1 MKNLARVRTWN
12 STTVE
17 NTTALAGIFSDITLF
32 QNIYIPVKTPNAQGM
47 PEEYTYTNIGLTQ
60 AQLVEAYETYYGGN
74 YLVEPLDVNQV
85 GTSVLHMNAKLKAI
99 FNMNKGKYLKLIELG
114 GYKYNPLWNVDGTEE
129 YTYLE
134 NQGTND
140 TTVTYTTNERTD
152 TNGGALTKTGSID
165 NTYGNENGGDTNTT
179 SVTPFDSN
187 QWQDTEKNVA
197 KGSNTQ
203 TFNNV
208 TDTDSRSITYGEHN
222 DATKTEVTHHN
233 AKNGNAE
240 YSGGTDAF
248 GNVVVGGDMYHTE
261 KRVRSGNIGVTKTQE
276 LIEAERENLKFL
288 VVMEFFKDINEQVL
302 VGIY

>member
-1 MKNLARVRTWN
+1 MQNLASVRTWN
-12 STTVE
+12 STTFE
-17 NTTALAGIFSDITLF
+17 NTTALTGIFSDITLY
-32 QNIYIPVKTPNAQGM
+32 QNIYIPGKTPTAQGM
-47 PEEYTYTNIGLTQ
+47 PDEYTYINIGLTQ

-85 GTSVLHMNAKLKAI
+85 GISVLHMNAKLKAI

-134 NQGTND
+134 NQGVND
-140 TTVTYTTNERTD
+140 TKVTYTTNERTD
-152 TNGGALTKTGSID
+152 KNSGAITKSGSID

-203 TFNNV
+203 TFHNV
-208 TDTDSRSITYGEHN
+208 ADEDTVYL
-222 DATKTEVTHHN
+222 A
-233 AKNGNAE
+233 
-240 YSGGTDAF
+240 
-248 GNVVVGGDMYHTE
+248 
-261 KRVRSGNIGVTKTQE
+261 
-276 LIEAERENLKFL
+276 
-288 VVMEFFKDINEQVL
+288 
-302 VGIY
+302 

>member
-12 STTVE
+12 STTYE

-85 GTSVLHMNAKLKAI
+85 SISVLHMNAKLKAI

-134 NQGTND
+134 NQGVND
-140 TTVTYTTNERTD
+140 TKVTYTTNARTD
-152 TNGGALTKTGSID
+152 SNGGALMRTGNIE
-165 NTYGNENGGDTNTT
+165 NTYGNENGGDINTT

-197 KGSNTQ
+197 KGNSMQ

-208 TDTDSRSITYGEHN
+208 TDEDTRSITYGAHN
-222 DATKTEVTHHN
+222 DTTKTDVTHNN
-233 AKNGNAE
+233 AKNGNDD
-240 YSGGTDAF
+240 YSGGTDTF

>member
-12 STTVE
+12 STTFE
-17 NTTALAGIFSDITLF
+17 DTTALTGIFSDITLF
-32 QNIYIPVKTPNAQGM
+32 QNIYIPVKTPTAQGM
-47 PEEYTYTNIGLTQ
+47 PEEYTYINIGLTQ
-60 AQLVEAYETYYGGN
+60 NQIVDAYETYYGGN

-85 GTSVLHMNAKLKAI
+85 GTSVLHMNAKLRAI

-134 NQGTND
+134 NQGVND
-140 TTVTYTTNERTD
+140 TTVNYTTNARTD
-152 TNGGALTKTGSID
+152 SNFGALTRTGNIE
-165 NTYGNENGGDTNTT
+165 NAYGNENGGDINTT

-197 KGSNTQ
+197 KGKSMQ

-208 TDTDSRSITYGEHN
+208 ADEDTRSITYGAHN
-222 DATKTEVTHHN
+222 DTTETTVTHHN
-233 AKNGNAE
+233 AMNGKDE
-240 YSGGTDAF
+240 YSGGKDTF

-276 LIEAERENLKFL
+276 LIESERENLKFL

>member
-12 STTVE
+12 STTFE
-17 NTTALAGIFSDITLF
+17 NTTALFEIFSDITLF
-32 QNIYIPVKTPNAQGM
+32 QNIYIPVKTPDAEGM
-47 PEEYTYTNIGLTQ
+47 PKEYTYINIGLTQ
-60 AQLVEAYETYYGGN
+60 KQLVEAYETYYGGN

-85 GTSVLHMNAKLKAI
+85 GISVLHMNAKLKAI

-140 TTVTYTTNERTD
+140 TKVNYTTTQRTD
-152 TNGGALTKTGSID
+152 TNGGAITKSGSIT
-165 NTYGNENGGDTNTT
+165 NAYGNENGGDTNTT

-197 KGSNTQ
+197 KGNSTQ

-208 TDTDSRSITYGEHN
+208 ADEDTRKITYGEHN
-222 DATKTEVTHHN
+222 DTTKTTITHHN
-233 AKNGNAE
+233 AMNGDDE
-240 YSGGTDAF
+240 YSGGTDTF

-276 LIEAERENLKFL
+276 LIESERENLKFL

>member
-12 STTVE
+12 STTFE
-17 NTTALAGIFSDITLF
+17 NTTALFEIFSDITLF

-85 GTSVLHMNAKLKAI
+85 GVSVLHMKAKLKAI

-134 NQGTND
+134 NQGVND
-140 TTVTYTTNERTD
+140 TKVTYTFKQRED
-152 TNGGALTKTGSID
+152 TNSGAITKSGSIS
-165 NTYGNENGGDTNTT
+165 NTYGNENGGDINTT

-203 TFNNV
+203 TFNSV
-208 TDTDSRSITYGEHN
+208 ADTDTRKITYGAHTDETE
-222 DATKTEVTHHN
+222 TKVTHNN
-233 AKNGNAE
+233 AKNGNDN
-240 YSGGTDAF
+240 YSGGIDTF